1 MRLNTHFFE
10 SLVCFFLVLPTVG
23 FSKEPDAS
31 HFHPRG
37 HALEGLPSSG
47 ELQAIYDANPTSFW
61 NRLHHLLFVAELIP
75 EEIQAELPQ
84 ERERL
89 GRDLAATYAKQ
100 WYFEKRKG
108 ESNDKKHFGGDIR
121 VSPRKSFSISERE
134 TLFEML
140 RQVPDE
146 AKRSRETDSPHV
158 LLLKQWDLLS
168 VWWALER
175 EKCPDEELLQAFC
188 KAIVATSQPRE
199 ALAKLSSGLEDIR
212 LLKSSDSTAST
223 QAAYVP
229 SDLQLESAPD
239 NPWLEIERKSSALF
253 RANRSL
259 RATRV
264 FVHAGSREASE
275 SLLAAAQSNPVA
287 SVTVPSPT
295 QTLLVQQLVT
305 IDDKLE
311 PIATPVIDELR
322 VRALVGP
329 AELSSTSQTSSRDGS
344 SHWIYQRTRYGT
356 VRDDSNDFRFV
367 PDSSQALFLE
377 YGTLKHATFAAQCA
391 LCHRRT
397 DSGGQAPEGIRSFSK
412 YASARIAS
420 PGERNTLAESEMQE
434 VVATLKRRLS
444 QATEKPTAPVG
455 ETIDGDAETVPPTA
469 KLKPRPMRSDA
480 ERSAWVAELRR
491 LYAAD
496 PEQWPAPNV
505 DPEVAWKEIGLL
517 PKVEHPA
524 TNPHNPDKEKLG
536 KILFFD
542 PRLSGSKQIACA
554 SCHDPDLGWA
564 DGRTTSFGHGR
575 IPLQRNAPT
584 IRNSGF
590 HSTLFWDGRASSLEE
605 QVIAVL
611 RNPNE
616 MRATE
621 ETVIDLLSRSDAYQV
636 LFQQS
641 FGDGAITI
649 ERVADAIAC
658 FERTI
663 VGGSSRFD
671 AFMKGKRDALSD
683 AELIG
688 LDLYRREARCMNC
701 HHGPLFSD
709 GKFHDVGLSY
719 YGRKFEDLA
728 RYRITNDPKDVGHFR
743 TPSLRDITQTTPLM
757 HNGLFELPGVLNMYN
772 AGMPTLKPKGSQVDD
787 QRFPRKSEHL
797 KPLGL
802 NKQDLEDLASFLK
815 SLEEPKRRVFAPP
828 LPEVHEVATGA
839 LGNGGRN
846 PQR

>member
-1 MRLNTHFFE
+1 MKANIGFFT
-10 SLVCFFLVLPTVG
+10 FLGCVLFVIPDEG
-23 FSKEPDAS
+23 SSNEPDAG
-31 HFHPRG
+31 HFHAPG
-37 HALEGLPSSG
+37 HALEGLPASS
-47 ELQAIYDANPTSFW
+47 EPQAIYDENPTSFW

-89 GRDLAATYAKQ
+89 GKDLAATYAKQ

-108 ESNDKKHFGGDIR
+108 DSSDKKIFGGDIR
-121 VSPRKSFSISERE
+121 VSPRQTFSSSERE
-134 TLFEML
+134 ALFEL
-140 RQVPDE
+140 LNQVPEE
-146 AKRSRETDSPHV
+146 AKRSRETDSPTV

-199 ALAKLSSGLEDIR
+199 TLAKLANGLEDIR

-223 QAAYVP
+223 RAPYVP
-229 SDLQLESAPD
+229 SDLLLESGPT
-239 NPWLEIERKSSALF
+239 NPWVEIERKSSALF

-259 RATRV
+259 RSTRV
-264 FVHAGSREASE
+264 FIHAGSREASE
-275 SLLAAAQSNPVA
+275 SLLATVQSNPIA
-287 SVTVPSPT
+287 SINVPAQT

-305 IDDKLE
+305 IDNNLS

-322 VRALVGP
+322 IRALVGP
-329 AELSSTSQTSSRDGS
+329 AELSPASETSSRDGS
-344 SHWIYQRTRYGT
+344 SHWLYQRTRYGS
-356 VRDDSNDFRFV
+356 VRHDSNDFRFV
-367 PDSSQALFLE
+367 PDTNQALFLE

-420 PGERNTLAESEMQE
+420 PGERNALAETEMSE
-434 VVATLKRRLS
+434 VVATLKLRLE
-444 QATEKPTAPVG
+444 QAAEKPTAPLG
-455 ETIDGDAETVPPTA
+455 EATDGDADAVPPTA
-469 KLKPRPMRSDA
+469 KLKPRPIRPDS
-480 ERSAWVAELRR
+480 ERLEWVAQLRR
-491 LYAAD
+491 MYAAP

-505 DPEVAWKEIGLL
+505 DPGVDWKEIGLL

-524 TNPHNPDKEKLG
+524 MNPHNPDKEKLG
-536 KILFFD
+536 KVLFFD

-590 HSTLFWDGRASSLEE
+590 HSTLFWDGRANSLEE

-621 ETVIDLLSRSDAYQV
+621 ETVLDLLSRSDAYQV

-649 ERVADAIAC
+649 ERVAQAIAC

-671 AFMKGKRDALSD
+671 AFMKGKR
-683 AELIG
+683 ELLNDSELVG

-728 RYRITNDPKDVGHFR
+728 RYRITSNPQDVGRFR

-772 AGMPTLKPKGSQVDD
+772 AGMPTLKPKASQIED

-815 SLEEPKRRVFAPP
+815 SLEEPKRRMFPPP
-828 LPEVHEVATGA
+828 LPEMHDFATESSD
-839 LGNGGRN
+839 R
-846 PQR
+846 

>member
-1 MRLNTHFFE
+1 MKANNRLLKM
-10 SLVCFFLVLPTVG
+10 LVGVTFLVPAVA
-23 FSKEPDAS
+23 FSEEPDVSLFHARS
-31 HFHPRG
+31 HV
-37 HALEGLPSSG
+37 LEGLPSRAG
-47 ELQAIYDANPTSFW
+47 PQAIYDENPGSFW

-89 GRDLAATYAKQ
+89 RRDYAATYTKQ

-108 ESNDKKHFGGDIR
+108 ESKDKKVFGGDIR
-121 VSPRKSFSISERE
+121 VSPRKSFSGPERE
-134 TLFEML
+134 ALFEL
-140 RQVPDE
+140 LSQVPE
-146 AKRSRETDSPHV
+146 EVERFRASDSPYS

-175 EKCPDEELLQAFC
+175 EKCPDEELLQVFC
-188 KAIVATSQPRE
+188 KAIVATSQPRKT
-199 ALAKLSSGLEDIR
+199 LANLESGIEDIR
-212 LLKSSDSTAST
+212 LLKTTDSTAIT
-223 QAAYVP
+223 RQPYLP
-229 SDLQLESAPD
+229 DDLQLDSASN
-239 NPWLEIERKSSALF
+239 NPWIEIERKSSALF

-259 RATRV
+259 RSTRV
-264 FVHAGSREASE
+264 FVHAGSRVASE
-275 SLLAAAQSNPVA
+275 SLLASVQSNPIA
-287 SVTVPSPT
+287 SVKVPEDT
-295 QTLLVQQLVT
+295 KTLLVQQLVT
-305 IDDKLE
+305 IDENLE

-322 VRALVGP
+322 VRAIVGP
-329 AELSSTSQTSSRDGS
+329 AELSPTSQTSSRDGS

-356 VRDDSNDFRFV
+356 VRDDFNDFRFV
-367 PDSSQALFLE
+367 PDTNQALFLE

-412 YASARIAS
+412 YATARIAS
-420 PGERNTLAESEMQE
+420 PGERNALAESEMRE
-434 VVATLKRRLS
+434 VVTTLKQRLG
-444 QATEKPTAPVG
+444 QATEKPTAPAV
-455 ETIDGDAETVPPTA
+455 ETAAGDTEPVPPTA
-469 KLKPRPMRSDA
+469 KLKPRPVRSES
-480 ERSAWVAELRR
+480 ERKEWVAQLRR
-491 LYAAD
+491 LYASP

-505 DPEVAWKEIGLL
+505 DPGVAWREIGLL

-524 TNPHNPDKEKLG
+524 TNPYNPDKEKLG

-575 IPLQRNAPT
+575 TPLQRNAPT
-584 IRNSGF
+584 IRNSAF
-590 HSTLFWDGRASSLEE
+590 HSTLFWDGRAKSLEE
-605 QVIAVL
+605 QVVAVL

-621 ETVIDLLSRSDAYQV
+621 QTVLDLLSRSDVYQV
-636 LFQQS
+636 FFQQS

-649 ERVADAIAC
+649 ERVAEAIAC

-671 AFMKGKRDALSD
+671 VFMKGNRDVLSD
-683 AELIG
+683 DELIG

-728 RYRITNDPKDVGHFR
+728 RYRITNDPQDVGRFR

-772 AGMPTLKPKGSQVDD
+772 AGMPTLRPKVSQVDD
-787 QRFPRKSEHL
+787 PRFPRKSEHL

-802 NKQDLEDLASFLK
+802 NKQDLEDLGSFLK
-815 SLEEPKRRVFAPP
+815 SLEEPKRRMFPPP
-828 LPEVHEVATGA
+828 LPDSHEIAA
-839 LGNGGRN
+839 ESSSR
-846 PQR
+846 